1 MKGLSTQQIRN
12 IALISHMGAGKT
24 SLAEGLLFTSGA
36 ISRLGKVEDGNT
48 VSDFDSEE
56 IRRRCSLQATPLFL
70 FWKEHKINLIDTPG
84 LLDFIGEIQS
94 ALRAVEGAFMLVSAV
109 SGVEVGTELYWQN
122 LEKRNIP
129 RGFFI
134 NKLDKENTDFH
145 KTLSEITEAF
155 GKSVIPVHL
164 PIGKEGNFKG
174 VVDLLK
180 LKALYF
186 QEQTGNFEEKEIPEE
201 LKGEADSLREKLLE
215 AVTESDDLL
224 LEKYLEGQE
233 ISEEELK
240 NGLRKAI
247 KEGKVF
253 PVLAGSATRNQ
264 GSAAL
269 LDFICDYFPSPLEVE
284 EVKAIDPRTQNEI
297 SLKVDPQGPLA
308 ALVWK
313 TMADPYVGKI
323 NVLKVL
329 SGTLRPD
336 TKIWNSTKEVE
347 EKIAQPFFIRGKT
360 QEGAQEVIAG
370 DIGAVSKLAETK
382 TGDSLCLK
390 DQPLVLPPIEYPKPV
405 LSASVKPKSKG
416 DEEKISNALARMMEE
431 DPTIDVYR
439 DTEVGQT
446 ILSGLG
452 QSHLEATVERMKRK
466 FGVDVILEPPKVAY
480 KETIRATVKSEGK
493 YKKQTG
499 GHGQYGHCFLEIS
512 PLERGKGFEFENRIV
527 GGVIPKQYIPAVEKG
542 VREAMEKGVLAGYPV
557 IDVKVAVYDGS
568 YHPVDSSEL
577 AFKIASSMAFK
588 KGVAEAKPVL
598 LEPIMSVEVRVPEAY
613 MGDVIS
619 DLNSKRGRILG
630 MEAVGRTQVIKA
642 QVPLAEMLTY
652 ANDLTSITQ
661 GRGYYTMEFSH
672 YEEVP
677 TQIAEGIIE
686 KAQKEKEE
694 EKE

>member
-1 MKGLSTQQIRN
+1 MKGLSTQEIRN
-12 IALISHMGAGKT
+12 VALLSHMGAGKT
-24 SLAEGLLFTSGA
+24 SLVEGLLFAAGA

-56 IRRRCSLQATPLFL
+56 IRRRCSLQATPLYL

-94 ALRAVEGAFMLVSAV
+94 ALPAVEGAFMLVSAV
-109 SGVEVGTELYWQN
+109 AGVEVGTELYWQN

-129 RGFFI
+129 RAFFI
-134 NKLDKENTDFH
+134 NKIDKENTDFN
-145 KTLSEITEAF
+145 KTLNELTEAF
-155 GKSVIPVHL
+155 GKSVIPVQI
-164 PIGKEGNFKG
+164 PIGKEASFKG
-174 VVDLLK
+174 VVDLLRM
-180 LKALYF
+180 KALYF
-186 QEQTGNFEEKEIPEE
+186 QEQTGKFEEQEIPEE
-201 LKGEADSLREKLLE
+201 LKKEAERAREKLIE
-215 AVTESDDLL
+215 AVTESDDTL

-240 NGLRKAI
+240 SGLRKAI
-247 KEGKVF
+247 RECKVF
-253 PVLAGSATRNQ
+253 PVLTGSATRNQ

-269 LDFICDYFPSPLEVE
+269 LDFILDYFPSPLDLGEVQ
-284 EVKAIDPRTQNEI
+284 ATDPRTQSEI
-297 SLKVDPQGPLA
+297 TLKIDPQGPLA

-323 NVLKVL
+323 NVLKIV

-336 TKIWNSTKEVE
+336 SRVWNSTKEIE
-347 EKIAQPFFIRGKT
+347 EKVAQPFYLRGKT
-360 QEGAQEVIAG
+360 QEGAQEIIAG

-382 TGDSLCLK
+382 TGDTLCLK
-390 DQPLVLPPIEYPKPV
+390 DQPILLPPIEYPKPV

-480 KETIRATVKSEGK
+480 KETIRTTVKAEGK

-557 IDVKVAVYDGS
+557 IDIKVAVYDGS

-588 KGVAEAKPVL
+588 KGVADAKPVL

>member
-1 MKGLSTQQIRN
+1 MKGLSTQEIRN
-12 IALISHMGAGKT
+12 VVLLSHMGAGKT
-24 SLAEGLLFTSGA
+24 SLAEGLLFTAGA

-48 VSDFDSEE
+48 VSDFDAEE
-56 IRRRCSLQATPLFL
+56 IRRHCSLQATPLYF
-70 FWKEHKINLIDTPG
+70 FWGSHKVNVIDTPG

-94 ALRAVEGAFMLVSAV
+94 AIRAVEGAIMLVSAV

-122 LEKRNIP
+122 LEKRSLP
-129 RGFFI
+129 RAFFI
-134 NKLDKENTDFH
+134 NKIDKENTDFQ
-145 KTLSEITEAF
+145 KVITDLTESF
-155 GKSVIPVHL
+155 GKSVIPVQI
-164 PIGKEGNFKG
+164 PIGKEASFKG

-180 LKALYF
+180 MKAQYF
-186 QEQTGNFEEKEIPEE
+186 QEQSGKFEEREIPQE
-201 LKGEADSLREKLLE
+201 LLKEAEKAKEKLLE
-215 AVTESDDLL
+215 AVTESDDVL
-224 LEKYLEGQE
+224 LEKYLEGE
-233 ISEEELK
+233 EVTEEELK
-240 NGLRKAI
+240 TGLRKAI
-247 KEGKVF
+247 RECKVF
-253 PVLAGSATRNQ
+253 PVLVGSAVRNQ

-269 LDFICDYFPSPLEVE
+269 LDFILDYFPSPLDLGEVQ
-284 EVKAIDPRTQNEI
+284 ATDLRNQNEVN
-297 SLKVDPQGPLA
+297 LKVDPQGPLA

-323 NVLKVL
+323 NVLKVI

-336 TKIWNSTKEVE
+336 SRVWNSNREIE
-347 EKIAQPFFIRGKT
+347 ERIAQPFYLRGKN
-360 QEGAQEVIAG
+360 QEGAQEIIAG

-382 TGDSLCLK
+382 TGDTLCLRE
-390 DQPLVLPPIEYPKPV
+390 QPFLLPPIEYPKPV

-416 DEEKISNALARMMEE
+416 DEDKISNALTRMMEE
-431 DPTIDVYR
+431 DPTIEVYR

-480 KETIRATVKSEGK
+480 KETIRTTVRAEGK
-493 YKKQTG
+493 YKRQTG

-542 VREAMEKGVLAGYPV
+542 VREAMEKGVLAGFPV

-588 KGVAEAKPVL
+588 KGAAEAKPVL
-598 LEPIMSVEVRVPEAY
+598 LEPVMSVEVRVPEAY

-642 QVPLAEMLTY
+642 LVPLAEMLTY

-677 TQIAEGIIE
+677 AQIAEDIIE
-686 KAQKEKEE
+686 KAQKEREE

>member
-1 MKGLSTQQIRN
+1 MKGLSTQEIRN
-12 IALISHMGAGKT
+12 VALLSHMGAGKT
-24 SLAEGLLFTSGA
+24 SLVEGLLFAAGA

-56 IRRRCSLQATPLFL
+56 IRRRCSLQATPLYL

-94 ALRAVEGAFMLVSAV
+94 ALPAVEGAFMLVSAV
-109 SGVEVGTELYWQN
+109 AGVEVGTELYWQN

-129 RGFFI
+129 RAFFI
-134 NKLDKENTDFH
+134 NKIDKENTDFN
-145 KTLSEITEAF
+145 KTLNELTEAF
-155 GKSVIPVHL
+155 GKSVIPVQI
-164 PIGKEGNFKG
+164 PIGKEASFKG
-174 VVDLLK
+174 VVDLLRM
-180 LKALYF
+180 KALYF
-186 QEQTGNFEEKEIPEE
+186 QEQTGKFEEQEIPEE
-201 LKGEADSLREKLLE
+201 LKKEAERAREKLIE
-215 AVTESDDLL
+215 AVTESDDAL
-224 LEKYLEGQE
+224 LERYLEGQE

-240 NGLRKAI
+240 SGLRKAI
-247 KEGKVF
+247 RECKVF
-253 PVLAGSATRNQ
+253 PVLTGSAIRNQ

-269 LDFICDYFPSPLEVE
+269 LDFILDYFPSPLDLGEVQ
-284 EVKAIDPRTQNEI
+284 ATDPRTQSEI
-297 SLKVDPQGPLA
+297 TLKIDPQGPLA

-323 NVLKVL
+323 NILKIV

-336 TKIWNSTKEVE
+336 SRVWNSTKEIE
-347 EKIAQPFFIRGKT
+347 EKVAQPFYLRGKT
-360 QEGAQEVIAG
+360 QEGAQEIIAG

-382 TGDSLCLK
+382 TGDTLCLK
-390 DQPLVLPPIEYPKPV
+390 DQPIFLPPIEYPKPV

-480 KETIRATVKSEGK
+480 KETIRTTVKAEGK

-557 IDVKVAVYDGS
+557 IDIKVAVYDGS

-588 KGVAEAKPVL
+588 KGVADAKPVL

-677 TQIAEGIIE
+677 TQIAESIIE

>member
-1 MKGLSTQQIRN
+1 MKGLSTQEIRN
-12 IALISHMGAGKT
+12 VVLLSHMGAGKT
-24 SLAEGLLFTSGA
+24 SLVEGLLFTAGA
-36 ISRLGKVEDGNT
+36 VSRLGRVEDGNT
-48 VSDFDSEE
+48 VSDFDAEE
-56 IRRRCSLQATPLFL
+56 IRRHCSLQATPLYL
-70 FWKEHKINLIDTPG
+70 FWGNHKVNIIDTPG

-94 ALRAVEGAFMLVSAV
+94 AIRAVEGAIMLVSAV

-122 LEKRNIP
+122 LERRNLP
-129 RGFFI
+129 RAFFI
-134 NKLDKENTDFH
+134 NKIDKENTDFQ
-145 KTLSEITEAF
+145 KTMADLTEAF
-155 GKSVIPVHL
+155 GKSVIPVQI
-164 PIGKEGNFKG
+164 PMGKEASFKG
-174 VVDLLK
+174 VLDLLK
-180 LKALYF
+180 MKAQYF
-186 QEQTGNFEEKEIPEE
+186 QEQSGKFEEKEIPQE
-201 LKGEADSLREKLLE
+201 LVREAEKAREKLLE
-215 AVTESDDLL
+215 AVTESDDAL
-224 LEKYLEGQE
+224 LEKYLEGEE
-233 ISEEELK
+233 ITEEELK
-240 NGLRKAI
+240 TGLRKAI
-247 KEGKVF
+247 KECKVF
-253 PVLAGSATRNQ
+253 PVLVGSATRNQ

-269 LDFICDYFPSPLEVE
+269 LDFILDYFPSPLDLGEIL
-284 EVKAIDPRTQNEI
+284 ATDPRNNSQV

-323 NVLKVL
+323 NVLKVV

-336 TKIWNSTKEVE
+336 SRVWNSTREME
-347 EKIAQPFFIRGKT
+347 ERIAQPFYLRGKT
-360 QEGAQEVIAG
+360 QEGAQEIIAG
-370 DIGAVSKLAETK
+370 DIGAVSKLTETK
-382 TGDSLCLK
+382 TGDTLCLK
-390 DQPLVLPPIEYPKPV
+390 EQPLLLPPIEYPKPV
-405 LSASVKPKSKG
+405 LSAAVKPKSKG
-416 DEEKISNALARMMEE
+416 DEDKISNALTRMMEE
-431 DPTIDVYR
+431 DPTIEVYR

-480 KETIRATVKSEGK
+480 KETIRTTVRAEGK
-493 YKKQTG
+493 YKRQTG

-542 VREAMEKGVLAGYPV
+542 VREAMEKGVLAGFPV
-557 IDVKVAVYDGS
+557 IDIKVAVYDGS

-588 KGVAEAKPVL
+588 KGAAEAKPVL
-598 LEPIMSVEVRVPEAY
+598 LEPVMSVEVRVPEAY

-642 QVPLAEMLTY
+642 LVPLAEMLTY

>member
-1 MKGLSTQQIRN
+1 
-12 IALISHMGAGKT
+12 
-24 SLAEGLLFTSGA
+24 
-36 ISRLGKVEDGNT
+36 
-48 VSDFDSEE
+48 
-56 IRRRCSLQATPLFL
+56 
-70 FWKEHKINLIDTPG
+70 
-84 LLDFIGEIQS
+84 
-94 ALRAVEGAFMLVSAV
+94 
-109 SGVEVGTELYWQN
+109 
-122 LEKRNIP
+122 
-129 RGFFI
+129 
-134 NKLDKENTDFH
+134 
-145 KTLSEITEAF
+145 
-155 GKSVIPVHL
+155 
-164 PIGKEGNFKG
+164 
-174 VVDLLK
+174 
-180 LKALYF
+180 
-186 QEQTGNFEEKEIPEE
+186 
-201 LKGEADSLREKLLE
+201 
-215 AVTESDDLL
+215 
-224 LEKYLEGQE
+224 
-233 ISEEELK
+233 
-240 NGLRKAI
+240 
-247 KEGKVF
+247 
-253 PVLAGSATRNQ
+253 
-264 GSAAL
+264 
-269 LDFICDYFPSPLEVE
+269 
-284 EVKAIDPRTQNEI
+284 
-297 SLKVDPQGPLA
+297 
-308 ALVWK
+308 
-313 TMADPYVGKI
+313 VGKI
-323 NVLKVL
+323 NVLKIV

-336 TKIWNSTKEVE
+336 SRVWNSTKEIE
-347 EKIAQPFFIRGKT
+347 EKVAQPFYLRGKT
-360 QEGAQEVIAG
+360 QEGAQEIIAG

-382 TGDSLCLK
+382 TGDTLCLK
-390 DQPLVLPPIEYPKPV
+390 DQPILLPPIEYPKPV

-480 KETIRATVKSEGK
+480 KETIRTTVKAEGK

-557 IDVKVAVYDGS
+557 IDIKVAVYDGS

-588 KGVAEAKPVL
+588 KGVADAKPVL

>member
-1 MKGLSTQQIRN
+1 MKGLSTQEIRN
-12 IALISHMGAGKT
+12 VALLSHMGAGKT
-24 SLAEGLLFTSGA
+24 SLVEGLLFTAGA

-56 IRRRCSLQATPLFL
+56 IRRRCSLQATPLYF

-84 LLDFIGEIQS
+84 LLDFIGETQS
-94 ALRAVEGAFMLVSAV
+94 ALRAVEGALMLVSAV
-109 SGVEVGTELYWQN
+109 ARVEVGTELYWQN

-129 RGFFI
+129 RAFFI
-134 NKLDKENTDFH
+134 NKIDKENTDFN
-145 KTLSEITEAF
+145 KTMAELTEAF
-155 GKSVIPVHL
+155 GKSVIPIQI
-164 PIGKEGNFKG
+164 PIGKEASFKG

-180 LKALYF
+180 MKVLDF
-186 QEQTGNFEEKEIPEE
+186 EEQTGKYEEKEIPEE
-201 LKGEADSLREKLLE
+201 LKGEAEKAREKLLE
-215 AVTESDDLL
+215 AVTESDDAL

-240 NGLRKAI
+240 VGLRKAI
-247 KEGKVF
+247 RECKIS
-253 PVLAGSATRNQ
+253 PVLTGSATRNQ
-264 GSAAL
+264 GNAAL
-269 LDFICDYFPSPLEVE
+269 LDFILDYFPSPLDLGEIQ
-284 EVKAIDPRTQNEI
+284 ATDPRTQKEI
-297 SLKVDPQGPLA
+297 TLKVDPQGPLA

-323 NVLKVL
+323 NILKVI

-336 TKIWNSTKEVE
+336 NKVWNSTKEIE
-347 EKIAQPFFIRGKT
+347 EKVAQPFYLRGKT
-360 QEGAQEVIAG
+360 QEGAPEIIAG
-370 DIGAVSKLAETK
+370 DIGAVSRLAETK
-382 TGDSLCLK
+382 TGDTICLK
-390 DQPLVLPPIEYPKPV
+390 DQPVLLAPVEYPKPV
-405 LSASVKPKSKG
+405 FSASVKPKSKG
-416 DEEKISNALARMMEE
+416 DEEKISNALARMMDE
-431 DPTIDVYR
+431 DPTLDVYR

-446 ILSGLG
+446 IISGLG

-480 KETIRATVKSEGK
+480 KETVRTAVKAEGK

-527 GGVIPKQYIPAVEKG
+527 GGVIPRQYIPAVEKG
-542 VREAMEKGVLAGYPV
+542 VREAMTKGVLAGYPV
-557 IDVKVAVYDGS
+557 IDIKVAVYDGS

-588 KGVAEAKPVL
+588 KSVLEAKPVL

-630 MEAVGRTQVIKA
+630 MDSVGRTQVIKA
-642 QVPLAEMLTY
+642 HVPLAEMLTY

-677 TQIAEGIIE
+677 GQIAEEIVE
-686 KAQKEKEE
+686 KAQKEKGE

>member
-1 MKGLSTQQIRN
+1 MKGLSTQEIRN
-12 IALISHMGAGKT
+12 VALLSHMGAGKT
-24 SLAEGLLFTSGA
+24 SLVEGLLFTAGA

-56 IRRRCSLQATPLFL
+56 IRRHCSLQATPVYL
-70 FWKEHKINLIDTPG
+70 FWRDHKVNFIDTPG

-94 ALRAVEGAFMLVSAV
+94 AIRAVEGAIMLVSAV
-109 SGVEVGTELYWQN
+109 AGVEVGTELYWQN
-122 LEKRNIP
+122 LEKRNLP
-129 RGFFI
+129 RAFFI
-134 NKLDKENTDFH
+134 NKIDKENTDFPR
-145 KTLSEITEAF
+145 TLADLSEAF
-155 GKSVIPVHL
+155 GKSVIAVQI
-164 PIGKEGNFKG
+164 PIGKETSFKG

-180 LKALYF
+180 MKALYF
-186 QEQTGNFEEKEIPEE
+186 HEQTGKFEEKEIPEE
-201 LKGEADSLREKLLE
+201 LKGEAEKARERLLE
-215 AVTESDDLL
+215 TVTESDDAL

-233 ISEEELK
+233 ITEEELK
-240 NGLRKAI
+240 AGLRKAI
-247 KEGKVF
+247 KECKVF
-253 PVLAGSATRNQ
+253 PVLVGSATRNQ

-269 LDFICDYFPSPLEVE
+269 LDFILDYFPSPLDAE
-284 EVKAIDPRTQNEI
+284 EIEATDPRNNSKVT
-297 SLKVDPQGPLA
+297 LKADPQGPLA

-323 NVLKVL
+323 NILKVV

-336 TKIWNSTKEVE
+336 SRVWNSTKEVE
-347 EKIAQPFFIRGKT
+347 EKVAQPFYLRGKT
-360 QEGAQEVIAG
+360 QEGAQEIIAG

-382 TGDSLCLK
+382 TGDTLCLK
-390 DQPLVLPPIEYPKPV
+390 EQPILLPPVEYPRPV

-480 KETIRATVKSEGK
+480 KETIRTTVRAEGK

-557 IDVKVAVYDGS
+557 IDIKVAVYDGS

-642 QVPLAEMLTY
+642 LVPLAEMLTY

-677 TQIAEGIIE
+677 AQIAEGIIE

>member
-1 MKGLSTQQIRN
+1 MKGLSTQEIRN
-12 IALISHMGAGKT
+12 VALLSHMGAGKT
-24 SLAEGLLFTSGA
+24 SLVEGLLFAAGA

-56 IRRRCSLQATPLFL
+56 IRRRCSLQATPLYL

-94 ALRAVEGAFMLVSAV
+94 ALPAVEGAFMLVSAV
-109 SGVEVGTELYWQN
+109 AGVEVGTELYWQN

-129 RGFFI
+129 RAFFI
-134 NKLDKENTDFH
+134 NKIDKENTDFN
-145 KTLSEITEAF
+145 KTLNELTEAF
-155 GKSVIPVHL
+155 GKSVIPVQI
-164 PIGKEGNFKG
+164 PIGKEASFKG
-174 VVDLLK
+174 VVDLLRM
-180 LKALYF
+180 KALYF
-186 QEQTGNFEEKEIPEE
+186 QEQTGKFEEQEIPKE
-201 LKGEADSLREKLLE
+201 LKKEAERAREKLIE
-215 AVTESDDLL
+215 AVTESDDTL

-240 NGLRKAI
+240 SGLRKAI
-247 KEGKVF
+247 RECKVF
-253 PVLAGSATRNQ
+253 PVLTGSATRNQ

-269 LDFICDYFPSPLEVE
+269 LDFILDYFPSPLDLGEVQ
-284 EVKAIDPRTQNEI
+284 ATDPRTQSEI
-297 SLKVDPQGPLA
+297 TLKIDPQGPLA

-323 NVLKVL
+323 NVLKIV

-336 TKIWNSTKEVE
+336 SRVWNSTKEIE
-347 EKIAQPFFIRGKT
+347 EKVAQPFYLRGKT
-360 QEGAQEVIAG
+360 QEGAQEIIAG

-382 TGDSLCLK
+382 TGDTLCLK
-390 DQPLVLPPIEYPKPV
+390 DQPILLPPIEYPKPV

-480 KETIRATVKSEGK
+480 KETIRTTVKAEGK

-557 IDVKVAVYDGS
+557 IDIKVAVYDGS

-588 KGVAEAKPVL
+588 KGVADAKPVL

>member
-1 MKGLSTQQIRN
+1 MKGLSTQEIRN
-12 IALISHMGAGKT
+12 VALLSHMGAGKT
-24 SLAEGLLFTSGA
+24 SLVEGLLFAAGA

-56 IRRRCSLQATPLFL
+56 IRRRCSLQATPLYL

-94 ALRAVEGAFMLVSAV
+94 ALPAVEGAFMLVSAV
-109 SGVEVGTELYWQN
+109 AGVEVGTELYWQN

-129 RGFFI
+129 RAFFI
-134 NKLDKENTDFH
+134 NKIDKENTDFN
-145 KTLSEITEAF
+145 KTLNELTEAF
-155 GKSVIPVHL
+155 GKSVIPVQI
-164 PIGKEGNFKG
+164 PIGKEASFKG
-174 VVDLLK
+174 VVDLLRM
-180 LKALYF
+180 KALYF
-186 QEQTGNFEEKEIPEE
+186 QEQTGKFEEQEIPEE
-201 LKGEADSLREKLLE
+201 LKKEAERAREKLIE
-215 AVTESDDLL
+215 AVTESDDTL

-240 NGLRKAI
+240 TGLRKAI
-247 KEGKVF
+247 RECKVF
-253 PVLAGSATRNQ
+253 PVLTGSAIRNQ

-269 LDFICDYFPSPLEVE
+269 LDFILDYFPSPLDLGEVQ
-284 EVKAIDPRTQNEI
+284 ATDPRTQSEI
-297 SLKVDPQGPLA
+297 TLKIDPQGPLA

-323 NVLKVL
+323 NVLKIV

-336 TKIWNSTKEVE
+336 SRVWNSTKEIE
-347 EKIAQPFFIRGKT
+347 EKVAQPFYLRGKT
-360 QEGAQEVIAG
+360 QEGAQEIIAG

-382 TGDSLCLK
+382 TGDTLCLK
-390 DQPLVLPPIEYPKPV
+390 DQPILLPPIEYPKPV

-480 KETIRATVKSEGK
+480 KETIRTTVKAEGK

-557 IDVKVAVYDGS
+557 IDIKVAVYDGS

-588 KGVAEAKPVL
+588 KGVADAKPVL

-630 MEAVGRTQVIKA
+630 MEAV
-642 QVPLAEMLTY
+642 
-652 ANDLTSITQ
+652 
-661 GRGYYTMEFSH
+661 
-672 YEEVP
+672 
-677 TQIAEGIIE
+677 
-686 KAQKEKEE
+686 
-694 EKE
+694 

>member
-1 MKGLSTQQIRN
+1 MKGLSTQEIRN
-12 IALISHMGAGKT
+12 VALLSHMGAGKT
-24 SLAEGLLFTSGA
+24 SLVEGLLFAAGA

-56 IRRRCSLQATPLFL
+56 IRRRCSLQATPLYL

-94 ALRAVEGAFMLVSAV
+94 ALPAVEGAFMLVSAV
-109 SGVEVGTELYWQN
+109 AGVEVGTELYWQN

-129 RGFFI
+129 RAFFI
-134 NKLDKENTDFH
+134 NKIDKENTDFN
-145 KTLSEITEAF
+145 KTLNELTEAF
-155 GKSVIPVHL
+155 GKSVIPVQI
-164 PIGKEGNFKG
+164 PIGKEASFKG
-174 VVDLLK
+174 VADLLRM
-180 LKALYF
+180 KALYF
-186 QEQTGNFEEKEIPEE
+186 QEQTGKFEEQEIPEE
-201 LKGEADSLREKLLE
+201 LKKEAERAREKLIE
-215 AVTESDDLL
+215 AVTESDDTL

-240 NGLRKAI
+240 TGLRKAI
-247 KEGKVF
+247 RECKVF
-253 PVLAGSATRNQ
+253 PVLTGSAIRNQ

-269 LDFICDYFPSPLEVE
+269 LDFILDYFPSPLDLGEVQ
-284 EVKAIDPRTQNEI
+284 ATDPRTQSEI
-297 SLKVDPQGPLA
+297 TLKIDPQGPLA

-323 NVLKVL
+323 NVLKIV

-336 TKIWNSTKEVE
+336 SRVWNSTKEIE
-347 EKIAQPFFIRGKT
+347 EKVAQPFYLRGKT
-360 QEGAQEVIAG
+360 QEGAQEIIAG

-382 TGDSLCLK
+382 TGDTLCLK
-390 DQPLVLPPIEYPKPV
+390 DQPILLPPIEYPKPV

-480 KETIRATVKSEGK
+480 KETIRTTVKAEGK

-557 IDVKVAVYDGS
+557 IDIKVAVYDGS

-588 KGVAEAKPVL
+588 KGVADAKPVL

-642 QVPLAEMLTY
+642 QVPLAEMPTY

>member
-1 MKGLSTQQIRN
+1 MKGLSTQEIRN
-12 IALISHMGAGKT
+12 VALLSHMGAGKT
-24 SLAEGLLFTSGA
+24 SLVEGLLFAAGA

-56 IRRRCSLQATPLFL
+56 IRRRCSLQATPLYL

-94 ALRAVEGAFMLVSAV
+94 ALPAVEGAFMLVSAV
-109 SGVEVGTELYWQN
+109 AGVEVGTELYWQN

-129 RGFFI
+129 RAFFI
-134 NKLDKENTDFH
+134 NKIDKENTDFN
-145 KTLSEITEAF
+145 KTLNELTEAF
-155 GKSVIPVHL
+155 GKSVIPVQI
-164 PIGKEGNFKG
+164 PIGKEASFKG
-174 VVDLLK
+174 VVDLLRM
-180 LKALYF
+180 KALYF
-186 QEQTGNFEEKEIPEE
+186 QEQTGKFEEQEIPEE
-201 LKGEADSLREKLLE
+201 LKKEAERAREKLIE
-215 AVTESDDLL
+215 AVTESDDTL

-240 NGLRKAI
+240 TGLRKAI
-247 KEGKVF
+247 RECKVF
-253 PVLAGSATRNQ
+253 PVLTGSAIRNQ

-269 LDFICDYFPSPLEVE
+269 LDFILDYFPSPLDLGEVQ
-284 EVKAIDPRTQNEI
+284 ATDPRTQSEI
-297 SLKVDPQGPLA
+297 TLKIDPQGPLA

-323 NVLKVL
+323 NVLKIV

-336 TKIWNSTKEVE
+336 SRVWNSTKEIE
-347 EKIAQPFFIRGKT
+347 EKVAQPFYLRGKT
-360 QEGAQEVIAG
+360 QEGAQEIIAG

-382 TGDSLCLK
+382 TGDTLCLK
-390 DQPLVLPPIEYPKPV
+390 DQPILLPPIEYPKPV

-480 KETIRATVKSEGK
+480 KETIRTTVKAEGK

-557 IDVKVAVYDGS
+557 IDIKVAVYDGS

-588 KGVAEAKPVL
+588 KGVADAKPVL

>member
-1 MKGLSTQQIRN
+1 MKGLSTQEIRN
-12 IALISHMGAGKT
+12 VALLSHMGAGKT
-24 SLAEGLLFTSGA
+24 SLVEGLLFAAGA

-56 IRRRCSLQATPLFL
+56 IRRRCSLQATPLYL

-94 ALRAVEGAFMLVSAV
+94 ALPAVEGAFMLVSAV
-109 SGVEVGTELYWQN
+109 AGVEVGTELYWQN

-129 RGFFI
+129 RAFFI
-134 NKLDKENTDFH
+134 NKIDKENTDFN
-145 KTLSEITEAF
+145 KTLNELTEAF
-155 GKSVIPVHL
+155 GKSVIPVQI
-164 PIGKEGNFKG
+164 PIGKEASFKG
-174 VVDLLK
+174 VVDLLRM
-180 LKALYF
+180 KALYF
-186 QEQTGNFEEKEIPEE
+186 QEQTGKFEEQEIPEE
-201 LKGEADSLREKLLE
+201 LKKEAERAREKLIE
-215 AVTESDDLL
+215 AVTESDDTL

-233 ISEEELK
+233 ISEEELRS
-240 NGLRKAI
+240 GLRKAI
-247 KEGKVF
+247 RECKVF
-253 PVLAGSATRNQ
+253 PVLTGSATRNQ

-269 LDFICDYFPSPLEVE
+269 LDFILDYFPSPLDLGEVQ
-284 EVKAIDPRTQNEI
+284 ATDPRTQSEI
-297 SLKVDPQGPLA
+297 TLKIDPQGPLA

-323 NVLKVL
+323 NVLKIV

-336 TKIWNSTKEVE
+336 SRVWNSTKEIE
-347 EKIAQPFFIRGKT
+347 EKVAQPFYLRGKT
-360 QEGAQEVIAG
+360 QEGAQEIIAG

-382 TGDSLCLK
+382 TGDTLCLK
-390 DQPLVLPPIEYPKPV
+390 DQPILLPPIEYPKPV

-480 KETIRATVKSEGK
+480 KETIRTTVKAEGK

-557 IDVKVAVYDGS
+557 IDIKVAVYDGS

-588 KGVAEAKPVL
+588 KGVADAKPVL